1 MKIMKEKSCRTP
13 EISGMNIHNIDQYL
27 KHLKSL
33 QKKKGPQ
40 FKGKISK
47 G

>member
-1 MKIMKEKSCRTP
+1 MKIMKEKSYRIH
-13 EISGMNIHNIDQYL
+13 EIYEMNTHKIDQYL
-27 KHLKSL
+27 KHLKSF
-33 QKKKGPQ
+33 QKKGPQ

>member
-1 MKIMKEKSCRTP
+1 MKIMKEKSCRIP
-13 EISGMNIHNIDQYL
+13 EISGMNIHKIGQYL
-27 KHLKSL
+27 KHFLKSL
-33 QKKKGPQ
+33 PKKGPQ

>member
-1 MKIMKEKSCRTP
+1 MKIMKEKSCRIP
-13 EISGMNIHNIDQYL
+13 EISGMNIHKIGQYL

-33 QKKKGPQ
+33 QKKGPQ

>member
-1 MKIMKEKSCRTP
+1 MKIMKEKSYRIP
-13 EISGMNIHNIDQYL
+13 EISGMNIHKIGQYL

-33 QKKKGPQ
+33 QKKGPQ

>member
-1 MKIMKEKSCRTP
+1 MKIMKEKSCRIHKIY
-13 EISGMNIHNIDQYL
+13 EMNIHKIDQYL
-27 KHLKSL
+27 KHLKSF
-33 QKKKGPQ
+33 QKKGPQ